1 MLGVFDLVKE
11 INPRT
16 GLGEGVLYIV
26 IEVKPGSPTLTELRQ
41 QMQAIKLQKWLPEE
55 KLNSGL
61 LKRFA
66 LEEINRLSWMQL
78 LSQMIK
84 PHLVEFA
91 RSVGEL
97 CRLILTLLDTV
108 IAAPSAL
115 ILSRSII

>member
-26 IEVKPGSPTLTELRQ
+26 IEVKPGSPTLYGMAAQ
-41 QMQAIKLQKWLPEE
+41 KQAIKLKSGCQKRNW
-55 KLNSGL
+55 NSGL